1 MSKFIEQVNLIEQ
14 EEGEEMDQPGE
25 GSTVGEGHDT
35 SSNVSTHEAVVVDDD
50 NNNDDDV
57 VCFAPN
63 GYEHK
68 TNECERD
75 VTSTQTFGNLGLVL
89 KLK

>member
-25 GSTVGEGHDT
+25 GSIVREGRDT
-35 SSNVSTHEAVVVDDD
+35 SSNASTHEAVVVDDD
-50 NNNDDDV
+50 NDNDDDV
-57 VCFAPN
+57 VRFAPN

-68 TNECERD
+68 TNECERHD
-75 VTSTQTFGNLGLVL
+75 INSDIW
-89 KLK
+89 